1 MNAKLIG
8 VVVVGLVIVAGAIGA
23 LVTGIGTSGYAASD
37 SDGDSEETYEHT
49 VVVGGTDSGES
60 ASGSSEGSDGSGS
73 TEELPPFSFGVE
85 KIEKCG
91 DTCRKVTASITNNQ
105 NESKD
110 VTVRSVIYTDGEK
123 IWEGKSRLG
132 SLESGETRTDTKT
145 VKLSYMEAY
154 KVKQND
160 GKILVK
166 TYVVTEDATY
176 VFKERR
182 DVA

>member
-1 MNAKLIG
+1 MNAKLVG
-8 VVVVGLVIVAGAIGA
+8 AVVVGLVIVAGAVGA
-23 LVTGIGTSGYAASD
+23 LATGIGTGGDVASD
-37 SDGDSEETYEHT
+37 DGDSEETYEST
-49 VVVGGTDSGES
+49 VVMGGSDSGS
-60 ASGSSEGSDGSGS
+60 AASGSDGGSA
-73 TEELPPFSFGVE
+73 EQPPPFSFGVK

-91 DTCRKVTASITNNQ
+91 ETCREVTASITNNQ
-105 NESKD
+105 NASQD

-123 IWEGKSRLG
+123 IWEGKSDLG
-132 SLESGETRTDTKT
+132 TLASGETRTDTKT
-145 VKLSYMEAY
+145 VKLSYMDAY